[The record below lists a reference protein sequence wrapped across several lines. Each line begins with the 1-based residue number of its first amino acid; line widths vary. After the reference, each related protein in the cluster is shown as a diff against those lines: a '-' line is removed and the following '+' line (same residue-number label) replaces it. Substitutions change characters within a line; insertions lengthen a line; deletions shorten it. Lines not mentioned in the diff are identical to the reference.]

1 MGFGDWD
8 KLILGLYLA
17 GVTLFGYL
25 ARGRVASTR
34 DFFLAG
40 RRAPW
45 WLACV
50 SIVATETS
58 TLTFVAL
65 PGIAFAGD
73 ISFLQVV
80 LGFLLGR
87 VAVALFLVP
96 AYTRGRLATSY
107 ELISRRLGR
116 GAQRAASGVFCLTRL
131 LGDGVRLLSACL
143 VLEEILDL
151 TLGRAPGND
160 LAAVGVIGLLTLV
173 YTVTGGMR
181 AVLWTDFIQL
191 LLYLAGGGLALHL
204 ALQSIP
210 GGMGGLWEAA
220 GAAGKLDLLE
230 FAPESFFGG
239 LSIYS
244 GLLGGALL
252 SMATHGTDQ
261 LIVQRLLACRS
272 PRAARAAMVGSGV
285 LVLLQMAFFLLV
297 GLALWGF
304 YRERGLAGR
313 IEQKEVFAR
322 FLVNELPSGL
332 SGLIVAAAF
341 AAAMSTL
348 SSSLSSLASATVKS
362 PFRASIAGLTS

>member
-1 MGFGDWD
+1 
-8 KLILGLYLA
+8 
-17 GVTLFGYL
+17 
-25 ARGRVASTR
+25 
-34 DFFLAG
+34 
-40 RRAPW
+40 
-45 WLACV
+45 
-50 SIVATETS
+50 
-58 TLTFVAL
+58 
-65 PGIAFAGD
+65 
-73 ISFLQVV
+73 
-80 LGFLLGR
+80 
-87 VAVALFLVP
+87 
-96 AYTRGRLATSY
+96 
-107 ELISRRLGR
+107 
-116 GAQRAASGVFCLTRL
+116 
-131 LGDGVRLLSACL
+131 
-143 VLEEILDL
+143 
-151 TLGRAPGND
+151 
-160 LAAVGVIGLLTLV
+160 
-173 YTVTGGMR
+173 
-181 AVLWTDFIQL
+181 
-191 LLYLAGGGLALHL
+191 
-204 ALQSIP
+204 
-210 GGMGGLWEAA
+210 MGGLWEAA

-348 SSSLSSLASATVKS
+348 SSSLNSLASATVNDFYIPLTGGAKGERHYL
-362 PFRASIAGLTS
+362 RAGRAGTLLWGIALMGVALPAREFDELLQAGLSIGAITAGGVLGLFLLSPLGKRGGVAGMFLAIALCACFWVDGRAGWGLLPALHWTWLTPLGLAVSLATAGAAALFLRPGR